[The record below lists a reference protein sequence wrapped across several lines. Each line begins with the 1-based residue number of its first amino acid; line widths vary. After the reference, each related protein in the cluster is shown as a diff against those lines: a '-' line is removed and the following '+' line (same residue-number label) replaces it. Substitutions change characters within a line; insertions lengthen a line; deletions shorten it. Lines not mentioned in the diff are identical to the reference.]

1 MCTSYALGCI
11 PSEYQRYSAA
21 SRKKVHSAPTKG
33 RHSLPE
39 RLQAQFHWVGALA
52 CDTLRSA
59 LLWDRD
65 NKQVPWILLAPTPY
79 AGAYGN
85 RKLAYSK
92 PTMRGKKAKRLQN
105 EPQSL
110 VLIEV
115 KSASKF
121 SMLARTR

>member
-33 RHSLPE
+33 RHSLTE

-65 NKQVPWILLAPTPY
+65 NRQVPWILLAPTPY

-85 RKLAYSK
+85 RKTRVLKNDNEGEESEAVAERASK
-92 PTMRGKKAKRLQN
+92 LGIDRGEKR
-105 EPQSL
+105 
-110 VLIEV
+110 IEV
-115 KSASKF
+115 
-121 SMLARTR
+121 